1 MPKSTNSPSTLSDQ
15 FSPYSIKKFNSKLHK
30 LTAANFKI
38 KDSNKTLADLH
49 PINVNEKES

>member
-49 PINVNEKES
+49 PINVNEKEF